1 MGDAVLALKAA
12 AADNLMV
19 AIFGPMIVLLLAYAL
34 YTTNDRFGEVNDRFG
49 EVNDRFIALEASID
63 RRFAAQDDKID
74 ALDAKI
80 DALDAKFDEMN
91 LKLTALIAAL
101 DKTDEVDAALAG
113 RDRPAVGRILFRCR
127 RSEQSIVTLAG
138 LCPRAAVELSRR
150 ARKHI
155 RNRRF
160 ISVIASNQTLEF
172 YQSSYSFGR
181 ARIDRNSEYQKV
193 TRCLL
198 SSY

>member
-1 MGDAVLALKAA
+1 MTAPTHTPASMTPPSDIQPEPPDQSTAPAPERAYAEQSSERSATAGRMGGAVLALKAA

-63 RRFAAQDDKID
+63 RRFAAQD
-74 ALDAKI
+74 AKI

-101 DKTDEVDAALAG
+101 GKTDEVDAALAG
-113 RDRPAVGRILFRCR
+113 
-127 RSEQSIVTLAG
+127 EIV
-138 LCPRAAVELSRR
+138 PP
-150 ARKHI
+150 
-155 RNRRF
+155 
-160 ISVIASNQTLEF
+160 
-172 YQSSYSFGR
+172 
-181 ARIDRNSEYQKV
+181 
-193 TRCLL
+193 
-198 SSY
+198 

>member
-1 MGDAVLALKAA
+1 MGGAVLALKAA

-63 RRFAAQDDKID
+63 RRFAAQD
-74 ALDAKI
+74 AKI

-101 DKTDEVDAALAG
+101 GKTDEVDAALAG
-113 RDRPAVGRILFRCR
+113 
-127 RSEQSIVTLAG
+127 EIV
-138 LCPRAAVELSRR
+138 PP
-150 ARKHI
+150 
-155 RNRRF
+155 
-160 ISVIASNQTLEF
+160 
-172 YQSSYSFGR
+172 
-181 ARIDRNSEYQKV
+181 
-193 TRCLL
+193 
-198 SSY
+198 

>member
-63 RRFAAQDDKID
+63 RRFAAQDAKID

-80 DALDAKFDEMN
+80 DALDAKIDGMS

-101 DKTDEVDAALAG
+101 DKTDEVDAVLAG
-113 RDRPAVGRILFRCR
+113 G
-127 RSEQSIVTLAG
+127 
-138 LCPRAAVELSRR
+138 
-150 ARKHI
+150 
-155 RNRRF
+155 
-160 ISVIASNQTLEF
+160 IAPP
-172 YQSSYSFGR
+172 
-181 ARIDRNSEYQKV
+181 
-193 TRCLL
+193 
-198 SSY
+198 

>member
-1 MGDAVLALKAA
+1 MGGAVLALKAA

-63 RRFAAQDDKID
+63 RRFAAQD
-74 ALDAKI
+74 AKI

-101 DKTDEVDAALAG
+101 GKTDEVDAALAG
-113 RDRPAVGRILFRCR
+113 
-127 RSEQSIVTLAG
+127 E
-138 LCPRAAVELSRR
+138 
-150 ARKHI
+150 
-155 RNRRF
+155 
-160 ISVIASNQTLEF
+160 IAPQ
-172 YQSSYSFGR
+172 
-181 ARIDRNSEYQKV
+181 
-193 TRCLL
+193 
-198 SSY
+198 

>member
-1 MGDAVLALKAA
+1 MGGAVLALKAA

-63 RRFAAQDDKID
+63 RRFAAQD
-74 ALDAKI
+74 AKI

-101 DKTDEVDAALAG
+101 GKTDEVDAALAG
-113 RDRPAVGRILFRCR
+113 ETAP
-127 RSEQSIVTLAG
+127 
-138 LCPRAAVELSRR
+138 P
-150 ARKHI
+150 
-155 RNRRF
+155 
-160 ISVIASNQTLEF
+160 
-172 YQSSYSFGR
+172 
-181 ARIDRNSEYQKV
+181 
-193 TRCLL
+193 
-198 SSY
+198 